1 MSAPRITPVL
11 IEIVRNGV
19 IAVTEE
25 MKTNLMRTA
34 YNMIIY
40 EALDFTVGLFTAE
53 GETVSISL
61 GLPTFIRGM
70 AETIK
75 AKLRHFGKDGIAP
88 GDILLTNDAYITGSH
103 LNHMT
108 FSLPIFHGG
117 ELIGFS
123 CCMAH
128 WQDVGGTLGGITT
141 DIFSEGLQIPIVK
154 YAKQGV
160 INQDLVD
167 IIRMNVRIPE
177 RAMGDLRAQITAI
190 KTGERRFLELVNRYG
205 RGEVLGSIAAI
216 MDQSEKAARA
226 RTLAIPDG
234 VYEAESFMDDDGVT
248 IGVPIPM
255 KVRVVVAGDEM
266 TIDLTDISKQVRGF
280 YNSGI
285 TTGHAC
291 AQVAF
296 KCLTSPTDYP
306 INDGSFRNLKTIV
319 PPGRVVSATRPA
331 PMRWWMTFPMTVID
345 TVFKALVD
353 AIPGQVIA
361 GHHADLCVSL
371 LHGTDPRDGRFFLAH
386 MGPLGGGWG
395 AKLSEDG
402 MSGTVCINDGDTHN
416 SPREQLE
423 TKYPLLVERYALIQ
437 DSGGPGRQRGGLGCE
452 TVIQALTDMT
462 LNASIDRAH
471 CLPWGLMGGLEG
483 SGNQVLLRRGGE
495 WDKDRVNA
503 KVLTA
508 PLKRGDAYALR
519 SGGGGGFGSPLERP
533 PERVQDDVRQG
544 YVSILAA
551 RDYYGVVLDPDT
563 LAIDAAATENTRA
576 NAAPVHQARVEN
588 QKAPLR
594 GLTASELAEKAPE
607 HPPMPCLRI
616 SCCGMASFASLEED

>member
-1 MSAPRITPVL
+1 
-11 IEIVRNGV
+11 
-19 IAVTEE
+19 
-25 MKTNLMRTA
+25 
-34 YNMIIY
+34 
-40 EALDFTVGLFTAE
+40 
-53 GETVSISL
+53 
-61 GLPTFIRGM
+61 
-70 AETIK
+70 
-75 AKLRHFGKDGIAP
+75 
-88 GDILLTNDAYITGSH
+88 
-103 LNHMT
+103 
-108 FSLPIFHGG
+108 
-117 ELIGFS
+117 
-123 CCMAH
+123 
-128 WQDVGGTLGGITT
+128 
-141 DIFSEGLQIPIVK
+141 
-154 YAKQGV
+154 
-160 INQDLVD
+160 
-167 IIRMNVRIPE
+167 
-177 RAMGDLRAQITAI
+177 
-190 KTGERRFLELVNRYG
+190 
-205 RGEVLGSIAAI
+205 
-216 MDQSEKAARA
+216 
-226 RTLAIPDG
+226 
-234 VYEAESFMDDDGVT
+234 
-248 IGVPIPM
+248 
-255 KVRVVVAGDEM
+255 
-266 TIDLTDISKQVRGF
+266 
-280 YNSGI
+280 
-285 TTGHAC
+285 
-291 AQVAF
+291 
-296 KCLTSPTDYP
+296 
-306 INDGSFRNLKTIV
+306 
-319 PPGRVVSATRPA
+319 
-331 PMRWWMTFPMTVID
+331 
-345 TVFKALVD
+345 
-353 AIPGQVIA
+353 
-361 GHHADLCVSL
+361 
-371 LHGTDPRDGRFFLAH
+371 
-386 MGPLGGGWG
+386 LGGGWG

-544 YVSILAA
+544 YVAILAA